1 MSSCSSMKKRIT
13 ELENK
18 TLNDGNI
25 YYPSSA
31 EEINELMK
39 TEKNPVFCLNGK
51 LFTIASF
58 LDEVTK
64 HNKPLVRDKDG

>member
-1 MSSCSSMKKRIT
+1 MSSYNIKKRIT
-13 ELENK
+13 ELEK
-18 TLNDGNI
+18 QTLNEAKI